1 MPVRKQMSRTTHA
14 PHTRAAVVSAMV
26 NHGLSVAAAS
36 RRFGIS
42 EHTLEDWRHT
52 ELAVRRG
59 EARMLE
65 ALGDLPE
72 AS

>member
-1 MPVRKQMSRTTHA
+1 MSRTTHA
-14 PHTRAAVVSAMV
+14 PHKRATIVSAML
-26 NHGLSVAAAS
+26 NHEMSVAEAA

-42 EHTLEDWRHT
+42 EHTLEGWRRT

-59 EARMLE
+59 EARVLA